1 LGFEKNRGGGRVHW
15 VKGALEQRHRRR
27 KTRCSQKTLS
37 WVVVKECG
45 WKAVF
50 CGLVKI
56 GGLCYRTH

>member
-1 LGFEKNRGGGRVHW
+1 MGKRSFGAKAQAQKNM
-15 VKGALEQRHRRR
+15 
-27 KTRCSQKTLS
+27 RCSQKTLS